1 MGLGSSSDAIRK
13 CVSSYCT
20 CVTWAR
26 AEPTPAKVV
35 QNKNTHLQ
43 TASEHPPRPK
53 PVRLLG
59 PTARAPSTSRPR
71 PPRPATSL
79 TVIYDS
85 ARRSPCAPPAP
96 AKPRSAAARPRHLPR
111 PAWWPPPAARRRLR
125 DPVPAARRPPPPAGS
140 GGPSSM
146 VHGQSEL
153 RRPGLLPSRGL
164 FDRPMRQAPAAH
176 RQKQCVSTASLHK
189 VHLRGRAERGF
200 GRSRVSWRSSAIAF
214 RLIRSG

>member
-1 MGLGSSSDAIRK
+1 MLADFHNLPETHTQEK
-13 CVSSYCT
+13 Q
-20 CVTWAR
+20 AR
-26 AEPTPAKVV
+26 ALSPGHFAALISRIHAVGEDGDPEAAITILTCMACIRRAHLARSKV
-35 QNKNTHLQ
+35 
-43 TASEHPPRPK
+43 
-53 PVRLLG
+53 LL
-59 PTARAPSTSRPR
+59 RATDDFIFALCTQGKRKYKG
-71 PPRPATSL
+71 
-79 TVIYDS
+79 I
-85 ARRSPCAPPAP
+85 
-96 AKPRSAAARPRHLPR
+96 RSAFGRALPR
-111 PAWWPPPAARRRLR
+111 PAWWPPPAARRRLH

-164 FDRPMRQAPAAH
+164 FDRPKRQAPAAH